1 MIYRL
6 AEKDD
11 MNAVCGLWQC
21 VFGDSEETVKI
32 FYNAFPNTEDVL
44 LCETDGKV
52 VSILTLIEAEIIS
65 PNGKNKAFCVYAA
78 ATDENYR
85 KKGIMS
91 GLLSFAGKIA
101 AERKADFLFLK
112 PASEKLYSYYEKNGF
127 QNAFYRKKTAEYTGV
142 EKYPYSYVK
151 WDEKAI
157 SVDKVFS
164 ELNSYESKNGY
175 LSFSAEGKII
185 TVDRFVSGDIFSLLD
200 EMRADLKPE
209 KIYVNLP
216 CGANETQREVTGMI
230 KPLTD
235 KKIPDN
241 IYLGITLE

>member
-6 AEKDD
+6 AEKED
-11 MNAVCGLWQC
+11 MNAVCGLWQR

-32 FYNAFPNTEDVL
+32 FYDTFSSTKNVL

-52 VSILTLIEAEIIS
+52 VSILTLIETEIIS

-78 ATDENYR
+78 ATEENYR

-91 GLLSFAGKIA
+91 RLLSFTCEIA

-127 QNAFYRKKTAEYTGV
+127 QNAFYAKKTAEYIGG

-157 SVDKVFS
+157 SIDKVFS
-164 ELNSYESKNGY
+164 EFNSYEGKNGY
-175 LSFSAEGKII
+175 LSFSAEGKNIR
-185 TVDRFVSGDIFSLLD
+185 VNHFVSGDVFSLLD
-200 EMRADLKPE
+200 EMKNDLKPE

>member
-1 MIYRL
+1 LIYRL
-6 AEKDD
+6 AEKKD
-11 MNAVCGLWQC
+11 MNAVCRLWQR
-21 VFGDSEETVKI
+21 VFGDSEETTKF
-32 FYNAFPNTEDVL
+32 FYGTFPNAENVL
-44 LCETDGKV
+44 LCEVDGKV
-52 VSILTLIEAEIIS
+52 VSILMLIEAEIVS
-65 PNGKNKAFCVYAA
+65 HDGESKAFCVYAA
-78 ATDENYR
+78 ATEENYR

-91 GLLSFAGKIA
+91 GLLSFACKIA
-101 AERKADFLFLK
+101 TERNADFLFLK

-127 QNAFYRKKTAEYTGV
+127 RNAFYRKKTAEYTGG
-142 EKYPYSYVK
+142 EKYPYAYVK

-175 LSFSAEGKII
+175 LSFSAEGKNI
-185 TVDRFVSGDIFSLLD
+185 TVSRFVSGDVFSLLD
-200 EMRADLKPE
+200 ELKADLKPE

-230 KPLTD
+230 KPLAD

>member
-6 AEKDD
+6 AEKED
-11 MNAVCGLWQC
+11 MNAVCRLWQC
-21 VFGDSEETVKI
+21 VFGDSEETTKF
-32 FYNAFPNTEDVL
+32 FYDTFPDTDNVL
-44 LCETDGKV
+44 LCEIDGKV
-52 VSILTLIEAEIIS
+52 VSILTLIEAEIVS
-65 PNGKNKAFCVYAA
+65 ADGKSKAFCVYAA
-78 ATDENYR
+78 ATEENYR

-91 GLLSFAGKIA
+91 RLLSFACEIA

-112 PASEKLYSYYEKNGF
+112 PASEKLYSYYERNGF
-127 QNAFYRKKTAEYTGV
+127 QNAFYTKKTAEYVCG

-151 WDEKAI
+151 WDERAI

-175 LSFSAEGKII
+175 LSFSAEGKDI
-185 TVDRFVSGDIFSLLD
+185 TVSRFVSEDVFSLLD
-200 EMRADLKPE
+200 ELKKDLNPE
-209 KIYVNLP
+209 KIYISLP
-216 CGANETQREVTGMI
+216 CKADETQREVTGMI

>member
-1 MIYRL
+1 LNYRL
-6 AEKDD
+6 AEKED
-11 MNAVCGLWQC
+11 MKDVCGLWRRT
-21 VFGDSEETVKI
+21 FGDSEETTSF
-32 FYNAFPNTEDVL
+32 FYGTFTDTDNVL

-52 VSILTLIEAEIIS
+52 VSILTLIEAEIVS
-65 PNGKNKAFCVYAA
+65 PDGKSKAFCVYAA

-85 KKGIMS
+85 RKGIMS
-91 GLLSFAGKIA
+91 GLLSFACKIA
-101 AERKADFLFLK
+101 TQRNADFLFLK

-127 QNAFYRKKTAEYTGV
+127 QNAFYRKKTAEYTGGK
-142 EKYPYSYVK
+142 KYPYSYVK
-151 WDEKAI
+151 WDEKAV

-175 LSFSAEGKII
+175 LSFSAEGK
-185 TVDRFVSGDIFSLLD
+185 TVTVEHFVSGDIFSLLD
-200 EMRADLKPE
+200 ELKNDLKPE

-216 CGANETQREVTGMI
+216 CRADETQREVTGMI

>member
-6 AEKDD
+6 AEKED
-11 MNAVCGLWQC
+11 MNAVCGLWQR
-21 VFGDSEETVKI
+21 VFGDSEETTKF
-32 FYNAFPNTEDVL
+32 FYDTFPDTDNVL
-44 LCETDGKV
+44 LCEIDGKV
-52 VSILTLIEAEIIS
+52 VSILTLIETEIIS

-78 ATDENYR
+78 ATEENYR
-85 KKGIMS
+85 KKGLMS

-127 QNAFYRKKTAEYTGV
+127 QNAFYAKKTAEYIGG

-157 SVDKVFS
+157 SIDKVFS
-164 ELNSYESKNGY
+164 EFNSYEGKNGY
-175 LSFSAEGKII
+175 LSFSAEGKNIR
-185 TVDRFVSGDIFSLLD
+185 VNHFVSGDVFSLLD
-200 EMRADLKPE
+200 EMKNDLKPE

-230 KPLTD
+230 NPLTD
-235 KKIPDN
+235 KEIPDN